1 MSSIKENLNCIRD
14 NIKKYAS
21 GVNRDENDI
30 ILLAVTKTV
39 DVNEVLE
46 AINNGVTDVGENKP
60 QELAR
65 KYEII
70 GNKVNWHLI
79 GSLQTNKVKYIIDKV
94 SMIHSLDRYA
104 LCEEIQKRA
113 EKIDRTIDCL
123 VQVNISKEDSK
134 HGLYE
139 ENVIDFIKNVSS
151 RYKNINIKE
160 SANNAKR
167 SSEDITLIA
176 VTKTVDVDKILEAI
190 EYGVTD
196 VGENKPQ
203 ELARKYDIIGD
214 KVKWHLI
221 GSLQTNKVKYI
232 IDKVHM
238 IHSLDRESLCEE
250 IQKRAEKI
258 DRIIDCLVQVNISKE
273 DSKHGLYEEDVIDF
287 ITNISNKYTNI
298 RIKGL
303 MTMAPFTEN
312 EDEVREVFRSLKNL
326 SLDIDK
332 LNIPNVSMKYL
343 SMGMSN
349 DYKIAVEEGSTI
361 VRVGTSIFGE
371 RNYNNQ

>member
-1 MSSIKENLNCIRD
+1 MPELEKRLENFRER
-14 NIKKYAS
+14 IKKSALES
-21 GVNRDENDI
+21 GRNPEDI
-30 ILLAVTKTV
+30 TLVAVTKTYEP
-39 DVNEVLE
+39 DVMNR
-46 AINNGVTDVGENKP
+46 AIDLGVTDIGENKV
-60 QELAR
+60 QEIVR
-65 KYEII
+65 KYDAV
-70 GNKVNWHLI
+70 KPVRWHLI
-79 GSLQTNKVKYIIDKV
+79 GHLQ
-94 SMIHSLDRYA
+94 S
-104 LCEEIQKRA
+104 
-113 EKIDRTIDCL
+113 
-123 VQVNISKEDSK
+123 
-134 HGLYE
+134 
-139 ENVIDFIKNVSS
+139 
-151 RYKNINIKE
+151 
-160 SANNAKR
+160 
-167 SSEDITLIA
+167 
-176 VTKTVDVDKILEAI
+176 
-190 EYGVTD
+190 
-196 VGENKPQ
+196 
-203 ELARKYDIIGD
+203 
-214 KVKWHLI
+214 
-221 GSLQTNKVKYI
+221 NKVKYI